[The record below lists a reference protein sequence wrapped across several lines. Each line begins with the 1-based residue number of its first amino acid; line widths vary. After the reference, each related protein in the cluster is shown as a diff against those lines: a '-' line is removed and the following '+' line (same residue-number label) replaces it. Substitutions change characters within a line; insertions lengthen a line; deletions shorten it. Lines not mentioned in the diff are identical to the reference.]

1 MRIKDLRIG
10 NYVDVVVDD
19 NEATTRCKVLCINH
33 NDKIGVFKDI
43 TNGSE
48 FLVDTKDKWKLV
60 KDVITTANEL
70 TKLGLIYDSKM
81 SVYMLPTKGAWYIGK
96 AIVQKYDGRYELF
109 IEKYNAF
116 YGCVA
121 IAVPCIHLL
130 QNALAD
136 YYGINID

>member
-1 MRIKDLRIG
+1 MRIENLRIG
-10 NYVDVVVDD
+10 NYVDMVVND

-33 NDKIGVFKDI
+33 NAKSIVFKDI

-60 KDVITTANEL
+60 KDVITTDKEL
-70 TKLGLIYDSKM
+70 TKLGLIYDSEM

-96 AIVQKYDGRYELF
+96 AIVQKYNGRYDLF
-109 IEKYNAF
+109 IEKYDAL
-116 YGCVA
+116 YGCEA